1 MPFQD
6 AECAA
11 LNAPGKI
18 VLYFIAVFVLGA
30 VLAPPLFWTVRAAK
44 GAAESRGWIYYETR
58 EKPVKKGDR
67 PKKDAVKIM
76 ETKTRGPLRWLDAG
90 FGKIADRATIFA
102 AIALLVPLFRSLRIR
117 STAELGLERNPFRA
131 RDFLVAYST
140 AVGMMALLA
149 FILLKMGLYVFKQPT
164 PWVDLWLPAV
174 SGLAVAF
181 LEEWIFRG
189 AFLGTF
195 RRTMKPWPALAAVS
209 ALFAFVHFIQ
219 PRERPE
225 LDVVH
230 WWSGFELLPHR
241 FESFAEPGLLFGG
254 FVTLFCF
261 GWVCGWTTL
270 RTRGLAMAIGFHAGM
285 VLGKF
290 GFNRI
295 AERSD
300 SRDLLPWLGEDL
312 AVGLVAVGVII
323 LVGGILWLYLRYVTP
338 PRRSTISH

>member
-1 MPFQD
+1 
-6 AECAA
+6 

-18 VLYFIAVFVLGA
+18 VLYFIAVFFFGA
-30 VLAPPLFWTVRAAK
+30 LLAPPLFWAVQAAK
-44 GAAESRGWIYYETR
+44 GAAESRGWIHYETR

-67 PKKDAVKIM
+67 PRKDERKEM

-90 FGKIADRATIFA
+90 FGKVADRATIFA
-102 AIALLVPLFRSLRIR
+102 AIVLLVPLFRSLRIG
-117 STAELGLERNPFRA
+117 STAELGLQRNRFRV
-131 RDFLVAYST
+131 RDFLVAYVT
-140 AVGMMALLA
+140 AVGLMSFLA
-149 FILLKMGLYVFKQPT
+149 FILLKMGFYVLKRPT
-164 PWVDLWLPAV
+164 PWVDLWQPAV
-174 SGLAVAF
+174 SGLTVAF

-195 RRTMKPWPALAAVS
+195 RRTMKPWTALAAVS
-209 ALFAFVHFIQ
+209 ALFALVHFIQ
-219 PRERPE
+219 PRERAE
-225 LDVVH
+225 LNIVH

-261 GWVCGWTTL
+261 GWVCGWMTL
-270 RTRGLAMAIGFHAGM
+270 RTHGLALAIGFHAGM

-312 AVGLVAVGVII
+312 AVGLIAVGVII
-323 LVGGILWLYLRYVTP
+323 LISTLLWLYLRYVPP
-338 PRRSTISH
+338 PRRPANPH

>member
-1 MPFQD
+1 
-6 AECAA
+6 

-18 VLYFIAVFVLGA
+18 VLYFIAVFVFGA
-30 VLAPPLFWTVRAAK
+30 LLAPPLFWAVQAAK
-44 GAAESRGWIYYETR
+44 GAAENRGWIHYETR

-67 PKKDAVKIM
+67 PKKEPVKEM

-102 AIALLVPLFRSLRIR
+102 ALVLLVPLFRSLRIR
-117 STAELGLERNPFRA
+117 STAELGLRPNEFRA
-131 RDFLVAYST
+131 RDFLVAYVT
-140 AVGMMALLA
+140 AVGMMTALPVD
-149 FILLKMGLYVFKQPT
+149 LLNIGINVLKHPT
-164 PWVDLWLPAV
+164 PWADQWFPAI

-225 LDVVH
+225 LNAVH
-230 WWSGFELLPHR
+230 WTSGFELLPHR

-254 FVTLFCF
+254 FLTLFCF

-270 RTRGLAMAIGFHAGM
+270 RTRSLWMAIGFHAGM

-300 SRDLLPWLGEDL
+300 ARDFLPWLGEDL
-312 AVGLVAVGVII
+312 AVGLVAVGAIA
-323 LVGGILWLYLRYVTP
+323 LVAGILCLYLDYVDHQ
-338 PRRSTISH
+338 RRSPDPA

>member
-1 MPFQD
+1 M
-6 AECAA
+6 
-11 LNAPGKI
+11 NAPGKI

-30 VLAPPLFWTVRAAK
+30 ALAPPLFWAVQAAK
-44 GAAESRGWIYYETR
+44 GAAESRGWIHYETR

-67 PKKDAVKIM
+67 PRKNEVKEM

-90 FGKIADRATIFA
+90 FGKVADRATIFA
-102 AIALLVPLFRSLRIR
+102 AVILLVPLFRSLRIR
-117 STAELGLERNPFRA
+117 STAELGLDRNPSRV
-131 RDFLVAYST
+131 RHFLVAYAT

-149 FILLKMGLYVFKQPT
+149 FILLRIGIYVLKQPT
-164 PWVDLWLPAV
+164 PWGDLLFPAI

-195 RRTMKPWPALAAVS
+195 RRSMKPWAALAAVS
-209 ALFAFVHFIQ
+209 VLFAFVHFIQ

-225 LDVVH
+225 LNVVH
-230 WWSGFELLPHR
+230 SWSGFELLPHR
-241 FESFAEPGLLFGG
+241 FESFTEPGLLFGG

-261 GWVCGWTTL
+261 GWVCGWATL
-270 RTRGLAMAIGFHAGM
+270 RTRGLAMAMGFHAGM

-300 SRDLLPWLGEDL
+300 NRDLLPWLGEDL
-312 AVGLVAVGVII
+312 AVGLVAVGIVI
-323 LVGGILWLYLRYVTP
+323 LVGSFLWLFLRYVAP
-338 PRRSTISH
+338 PPHRSTSAD

>member
-1 MPFQD
+1 MPFQH

-18 VLYFIAVFVLGA
+18 VLYFIAVFFFGA
-30 VLAPPLFWTVRAAK
+30 LLAPPLFWAVQAAK

-58 EKPVKKGDR
+58 EKPAKKGDR
-67 PKKDAVKIM
+67 PRKDAAREM

-102 AIALLVPLFRSLRIR
+102 AVVLLIPLFRSLRIR
-117 STAELGLERNPFRA
+117 STAELGLQPNPFRV
-131 RDFLVAYST
+131 RDFLVAYAI
-140 AVGMMALLA
+140 AVGLMSLLA
-149 FILLKMGLYVFKQPT
+149 FILLRMGIYGLKQPT
-164 PWVDLWLPAV
+164 PWAHLWPPAV

-195 RRTMKPWPALAAVS
+195 RRSMKPWPALAAVS

-225 LDVVH
+225 LNFVH

-241 FESFAEPGLLFGG
+241 FESFAEPGLVFGG

-270 RTRGLAMAIGFHAGM
+270 RTRGLAMAMGFHAGM

-295 AERSD
+295 AERND

-312 AVGLVAVGVII
+312 AVGLVAVGLITLVSI
-323 LVGGILWLYLRYVTP
+323 LLWLYLRYVAP
-338 PRRSTISH
+338 PRRPTAPH